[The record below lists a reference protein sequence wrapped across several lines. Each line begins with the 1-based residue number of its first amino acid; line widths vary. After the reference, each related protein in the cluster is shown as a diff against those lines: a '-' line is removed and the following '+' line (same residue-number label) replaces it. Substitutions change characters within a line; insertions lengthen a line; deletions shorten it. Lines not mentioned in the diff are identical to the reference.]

1 MLINARFLE
10 ENLTGVGRFAYEVT
24 KRLSKH
30 FPEAQIIAPK
40 NSKIPLNWK
49 VSVKGFHRGAFW
61 EQFQFPFLI
70 SRNQSWCFNPANTSS
85 LLLKNNV
92 TVIHD
97 IIPVTNPGWYSLQA
111 RIYYRILLPL
121 VIRNAKL
128 LITVSEATKKD
139 IHKHIGVPLEKIH
152 IAGNAV
158 SDFWQ
163 KVEEKPTID
172 NYILTVGSL
181 DPRKNLKRIIESFL
195 LLEDNSLSLV
205 IVGHKHKAFANLDLS
220 IPEQD
225 SKRIFFTGY
234 VTDEEIRTFYSHAK
248 VFVYVSLKEGFG
260 IPPLEAMRCECPV
273 IVSDIEVF
281 REVCGDA
288 ALYVNPFDNNS
299 ISQAIRSILEKEEL
313 RHNLVQKGIIRSYF
327 FNWDKITEKI
337 AGLLKSLS

>member
-1 MLINARFLE
+1 MFINARFLE
-10 ENLTGVGRFAYEVT
+10 ENRTGVGRFAFEVT
-24 KRLSKH
+24 KRFVKY
-30 FPEAQIIAPK
+30 FPDATIIAPK
-40 NSKIPLNWK
+40 NSIIPLNWK

-85 LLLKNNV
+85 LLLRNNV

-97 IIPVTNPGWYSLQA
+97 IIPITNPEWYSLQA

-139 IHKHIGVPLEKIH
+139 IHKHIGIPLEKIH
-152 IAGNAV
+152 VAGNAV
-158 SDFWQ
+158 DEFWH
-163 KVEEKPTID
+163 KVEERPTID

-195 LLEDNSLSLV
+195 ILEDNSLNLV
-205 IVGHKHKAFANLDLS
+205 VVGHKHKAFANLDIS

-225 SKRIFFTGY
+225 SKRIIFTGF
-234 VTDEEIRTFYSHAK
+234 VTDEEIRSLYSHAK

-273 IVSDIEVF
+273 VASDIEVL
-281 REVCGDA
+281 REVCSDA
-288 ALYVNPFDNNS
+288 ALYVNPLDSLS
-299 ISQAIRSILEKEEL
+299 ISQGIKHLLDNNNISNALIKKGVVRS
-313 RHNLVQKGIIRSYF
+313 RF
-327 FNWDKITEKI
+327 FNWDEISEKI
-337 AGLLKSLS
+337 ARLLKSQS